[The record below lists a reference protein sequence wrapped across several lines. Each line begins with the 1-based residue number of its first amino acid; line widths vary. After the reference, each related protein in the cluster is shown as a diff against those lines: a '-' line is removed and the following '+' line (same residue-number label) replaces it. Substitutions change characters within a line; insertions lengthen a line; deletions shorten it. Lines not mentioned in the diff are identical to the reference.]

1 MINKVGTPI
10 PRTIPKIKLFSFLL
24 SIMPTISFV
33 IENSVKWVVSIPP
46 ISWFQETLALDQF
59 YYNSSKYNAFSCDF
73 LYISGTLQI
82 IKKLIP

>member
-33 IENSVKWVVSIPP
+33 IENSVK
-46 ISWFQETLALDQF
+46 
-59 YYNSSKYNAFSCDF
+59 
-73 LYISGTLQI
+73 
-82 IKKLIP
+82 